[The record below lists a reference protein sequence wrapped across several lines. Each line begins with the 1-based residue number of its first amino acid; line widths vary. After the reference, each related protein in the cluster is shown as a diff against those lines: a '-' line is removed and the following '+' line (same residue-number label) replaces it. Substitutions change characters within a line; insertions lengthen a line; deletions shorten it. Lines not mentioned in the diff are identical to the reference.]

1 MMANIP
7 TPEYALGSSDAEH
20 ERLIWQALRL
30 APLTERF
37 FHEAGI
43 VSGQR
48 VLDLG
53 SGLGDVAMLVGR
65 IVGPSGE
72 VVGIERDSR
81 SIARARTRAAEA
93 GLHNVSFLESDAGKI
108 ADGKPFD
115 AAVGRFILEFVSDPV
130 AVLRSVSNAVRP
142 GGTIAFQE
150 VSWAHFLLA
159 STGLALWSASASL
172 ARETLQRSGANVE
185 IGFALYRIFQEAGL
199 PALIMRM
206 EMPLDSGP
214 DSVRWLYEFLSSLR
228 PQIQK
233 QGLSLEPLGDFD
245 TLLMRLQAEVAA
257 SKTVVPVGGP
267 RRGMVPQTTLQLRGQ
282 SLKGTRS
289 G

>member
-1 MMANIP
+1 MTANIP

-20 ERLIWQALRL
+20 ERLIWQALRF

-48 VLDLG
+48 VLELG
-53 SGLGDVAMLVGR
+53 SGLGDVTMLTGR

-72 VVGIERDSR
+72 VVGVESDSR
-81 SIARARTRAAEA
+81 SIARARIRAAEA
-93 GLHNVSFLESDAGKI
+93 GFHNVSFIESDVGKI
-108 ADGKPFD
+108 ADGRPFD
-115 AAVGRFILEFVSDPV
+115 AAVGRFILEFVPDPV
-130 AVLRSVSNAVRP
+130 AVLRGVSNAVRP

-159 STGLALWSASASL
+159 SAGLPLWSASASL
-172 ARETLQRSGANVE
+172 ARETLERSGANVE

-199 PALIMRM
+199 PGPIMRM
-206 EMPLDSGP
+206 EMPLDSDP
-214 DSVRWLYEFLSSLR
+214 DSIRWLYAFLRSLR

-245 TLLMRLQAEVAA
+245 TLPMRLQAEVTT
-257 SKTVVPVGGP
+257 SKTVVPVVAALVGAWCHKP
-267 RRGMVPQTTLQLRGQ
+267 H
-282 SLKGTRS
+282 SNSEDKA
-289 G
+289 